1 MAGCTS
7 APALVNFLAKDAP
20 GLLSRMLGEKDK
32 CVGESAVGENWSNCR
47 ERVDAMPDEEL
58 TALAALL
65 DFVEQ
70 RPEGRTGSTLTPE
83 DHAEG
88 RQALPF
94 ESD

>member
-1 MAGCTS
+1 M
-7 APALVNFLAKDAP
+7 
-20 GLLSRMLGEKDK
+20 GEKWRDSR
-32 CVGESAVGENWSNCR
+32 G
-47 ERVDAMPDEEL
+47 RVDATAAPMPDEEL

-70 RPEGRTGSTLTPE
+70 RPAGRTGSTLTPE